1 MRSALE
7 RGCEGRLWC
16 APTLDVETE
25 CAAEVLGR
33 GYADGTALHFGEFA
47 GNEEAEA

>member
-1 MRSALE
+1 
-7 RGCEGRLWC
+7 
-16 APTLDVETE
+16 
-25 CAAEVLGR
+25 LGR